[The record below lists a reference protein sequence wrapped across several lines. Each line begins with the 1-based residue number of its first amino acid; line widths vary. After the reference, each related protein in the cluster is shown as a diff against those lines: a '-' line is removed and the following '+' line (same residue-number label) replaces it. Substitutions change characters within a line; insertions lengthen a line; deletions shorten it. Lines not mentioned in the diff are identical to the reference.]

1 MSQPE
6 KNSISINN
14 YCYFTYEDFIKF
26 NKISPLI
33 PKPFL
38 SSFQCNNGNTNI
50 IFLKNKVNPE
60 YKIIK
65 NEINL
70 EIIDKKKIDE
80 KIENSSQKK
89 TNITIEIKQKE
100 KAKIKKVFKTFT
112 LKKIGR
118 KPKISFEKGFHT
130 KYSYDNILRKVKVK
144 FFKKLITYINNI
156 IKKKYSNK
164 IKLIKSL
171 NGKVC
176 QNNNI
181 NFNKKL
187 MNSKLKDIFITNK
200 INGKFHL
207 YQEYYNEIIIK
218 KIFEENITEL
228 IHILEMTFFEVFKIF
243 RDNNETEKLI
253 GLGKIDEVINDLKE
267 NGEDDEY
274 INKFRFTVMNIE
286 KYYFDKK
293 SKMTEKL

>member
-1 MSQPE
+1 MRQPE
-6 KNSISINN
+6 KNNIFINN
-14 YCYFTYEDFIKF
+14 YCYLTYEDFKKI
-26 NKISPLI
+26 NQISPLI
-33 PKPFL
+33 SKPFL
-38 SSFQCNNGNTNI
+38 SPFQCSNGNTNI
-50 IFLKNKVNPE
+50 ILLKNKEHPE
-60 YKIIK
+60 NKIIK

-70 EIIDKKKIDE
+70 EIIDKIKTVE
-80 KIENSSQKK
+80 KIEKSSQKK
-89 TNITIEIKQKE
+89 ANISIEIKKKE
-100 KAKIKKVFKTFT
+100 KDKIKNVFKTFT

-144 FFKKLITYINNI
+144 FFKKLIAYINSI
-156 IKKKYSNK
+156 IKRKYSHK

-181 NFNKKL
+181 SFNRKL

-207 YQEYYNEIIIK
+207 FDEYYNEIVIK
-218 KIFEENITEL
+218 KIYEENITEL

-243 RDNNETEKLI
+243 RDGNETEKLK
-253 GLGKIDEVINDLKE
+253 GLEKIDRVIVDLKE

-274 INKFRFTVMNIE
+274 IDKFRFTAMNIE

-293 SKMTEKL
+293 SKIIEKI